1 MEATGRMNGA
11 LLQSLHDRG
20 LKVVVAS
27 PRQCRDLPRPGGAPG
42 RTGRAGAG
50 VPAAPGAAFPDMA
63 PAAPADVTAG
73 RLRGMPGLREA
84 PVDRRAGPG
93 RFPPGSESRIRKG
106 RSRGCWRNRP
116 PPSAGM
122 TGGPGSRSGTRR
134 AWRRATASRPRC
146 RASARSRRRPR
157 SPGRAGRA
165 RPAAARPRRRA
176 AWRRSP
182 AAAGRSGAGATSPE
196 DGGGPGTCLAWR
208 RWRPACPA
216 RR

>member
-1 MEATGRMNGA
+1 MEATGRM
-11 LLQSLHDRG
+11 HRG
-20 LKVVVAS
+20 FRAVTVN

-50 VPAAPGAAFPDMA
+50 VPAAFGAAFPDMA
-63 PAAPADVTAG
+63 ATAPADVTVD
-73 RLRGMPGLREA
+73 RLRDMPGLREA
-84 PVDRRAGPG
+84 PVDRRTGPR
-93 RFPPGSESRIRKG
+93 RFPPGSPIPTPIPTAPSG
-106 RSRGCWRNRP
+106 GCWRSWT
-116 PPSAGM
+116 PPSGSM
-122 TGGPGSRSGTRR
+122 TGGSRSWSGTRR

-165 RPAAARPRRRA
+165 RPPAARPRRRA

-182 AAAGRSGAGATSPE
+182 ATAGRSGAGATSAAG
-196 DGGGPGTCLAWR
+196 GGGPGMCLAWR